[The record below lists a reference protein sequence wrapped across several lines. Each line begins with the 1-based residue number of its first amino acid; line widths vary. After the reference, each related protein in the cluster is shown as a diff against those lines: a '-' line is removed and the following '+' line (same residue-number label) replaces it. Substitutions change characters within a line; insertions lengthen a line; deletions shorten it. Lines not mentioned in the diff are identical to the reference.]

1 MIYDEGSITRFWTG
15 INKAENECWPWTRSH
30 CIHVHR
36 KGRVQNTTPQRMA
49 YEVANGEISRS
60 FRIANCPESKR
71 CCNPAHLRKYA
82 QAHTADEKRHSLM
95 ERFWKNVDKSS
106 GHGPKGECWLWT
118 GYKLGIRG
126 YGGLALC
133 EKTKKGNPKSE
144 YAHRLSYT
152 FNVGE
157 IPKGKFVLHKC
168 DFPPCVNPDHLFLG
182 THAINMLDAALK
194 GRMGKRRK
202 VKIVPDVPIYFRVI
216 LTPEQ
221 SATLRAARIRER
233 HAQPTIA
240 ALIGLDVS
248 HYCKIETGSS
258 RRGIPIEKL
267 HGLLAFLK
275 IDQSTFN
282 ITQSQCHETRVPV
295 NRPLAKKMGG
305 DFKPH
310 FTLRRGPGS
319 NWFKQRDLLPNP
331 DLTFYRADIL
341 RFYMAQTKQNV
352 TVLAKSAHIGQASL
366 RRLILGENVRN
377 EVLGRITKYLGLTM
391 EQITVRKIAA

>member
-1 MIYDEGSITRFWTG
+1 MIYDEGSIARFWAG
-15 INKAENECWPWTRSH
+15 IKKAENECWHWTRSH

-49 YEVANGEISRS
+49 YELAHGEVSKS
-60 FRIANCPESKR
+60 FRIANCPKSEG
-71 CCNPAHLRKYA
+71 CCNPTHLCKYA
-82 QAHTADEKRHSLM
+82 HAFTADEKRQSLIT
-95 ERFWKNVDKSS
+95 RFWKNIDKRL
-106 GHGPKGECWLWT
+106 GFGPNGDCWLWT
-118 GYKLGIRG
+118 GYKIRG
-126 YGGLALC
+126 YGGLALS
-133 EKTKKGNPKSE
+133 EKTKNGFPKSE
-144 YAHRLSYT
+144 YAHRISYAL
-152 FNVGE
+152 NVGE
-157 IPKGKFVLHKC
+157 VPKGKFVLHKC
-168 DFPPCVNPDHLFLG
+168 DFKPCVRPDHLFLG

-194 GRMGKRRK
+194 GRMGKRKK
-202 VKIVPDVPIYFRVI
+202 VIVPDVRPVYFRVT

-233 HAQPTIA
+233 LAQPTVA

-282 ITQSQCHETRVPV
+282 INQGQCHETFVSV

-310 FTLRRGPGS
+310 FTLMRGAGH
-319 NWFKQRDLLPNP
+319 NWFKQRDLLPTP

-341 RFYMAQTKQNV
+341 RFYMARTKLNV
-352 TVLAKSAHIGQASL
+352 NALAKNAHVGDASL
-366 RRLILGENVRN
+366 KRLILGENVRPD
-377 EVLGRITKYLGLTM
+377 VLERITKYLGLSI
-391 EQITVRKIAA
+391 EQITVQKIAA